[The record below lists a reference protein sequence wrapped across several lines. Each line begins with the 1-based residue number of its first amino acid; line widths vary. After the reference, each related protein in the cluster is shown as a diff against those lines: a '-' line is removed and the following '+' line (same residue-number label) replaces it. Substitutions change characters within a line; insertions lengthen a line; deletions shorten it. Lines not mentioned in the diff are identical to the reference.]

1 MPVIVGIFA
10 PKLYTLSMSADG
22 EYLEYAGEQLNSRLM
37 SGNVKTVYG
46 PSGKV
51 YVKAIGSELARFA

>member
-1 MPVIVGIFA
+1 
-10 PKLYTLSMSADG
+10 MSADG